1 MSRRDFIRL
10 IGWAAL
16 AGFMG
21 SVYRWRKII
30 PETESDTFD
39 HMYMLEHLGDD
50 LSLRDIRSRVP
61 SGKIRYYF
69 VRENPPWERVVA
81 IVSPKKL

>member
-10 IGWAAL
+10 IGWAAF
-16 AGFMG
+16 AGLMWR
-21 SVYRWRKII
+21 VYGGRRVI

-39 HMYMLEHLGDD
+39 HMYILEHLGDD